1 LFSVNWFCVAFA
13 STASYLILIGQVLD
27 ITEKIFE
34 SKNWILG
41 MGVFFQL
48 SWCAGRFVLHMI
60 ICGSKEGNWQSV
72 MLILALLLILIYFLL
87 DQIIWNENLP
97 HLNDGADQSDNRATL
112 IQDFKNYPALQMNII
127 ILSLTWLT
135 LGFNHYGT
143 MNAWKA
149 LNPEGMNLVLEHNL
163 LSNAL
168 AILSKLCAIAISL
181 VVGRSNLP
189 LGVLQLCCSLA
200 YFIMVSLENQQT
212 EDVLLNLVDS
222 MAKNSLTF
230 VTHMTTFLET
240 AAFGL
245 IWVITPTMFPKRYRY
260 LL

>member
-1 LFSVNWFCVAFA
+1 
-13 STASYLILIGQVLD
+13 
-27 ITEKIFE
+27 
-34 SKNWILG
+34 
-41 MGVFFQL
+41 MGVFFQF
-48 SWCAGRFVLHMI
+48 SWTTGRFFSNMI

-72 MLILALLLILIYFLL
+72 MLILALILTLIYFLL
-87 DQIIWNENLP
+87 DDIIWNENLP
-97 HLNDGADQSDNRATL
+97 HLNDVAHKSDSQATL
-112 IQDFKNYPALQMNII
+112 IQDLTKYPALQLNII
-127 ILSLTWLT
+127 ILSLIWFT
-135 LGFNHYGT
+135 LGYNYYGT
-143 MNAWKA
+143 MNSWKA
-149 LNPEGMNLVLEHNL
+149 LNLEGRNLVFEYNFL
-163 LSNAL
+163 ATVL